1 MTNIFPIT
9 YLLKR
14 RNKKEKEVGF
24 CPFSKKSEIGNAFF
38 DSTVLFY
45 LKMNR
50 DLIGNVKKISI
61 LFCNSFLY
69 FRYFKT
75 VLNGHLP

>member
-50 DLIGNVKKISI
+50 DLIGNVKKN
-61 LFCNSFLY
+61 FNSFLQ
-69 FRYFKT
+69 FFS
-75 VLNGHLP
+75 LFSSF